1 MKDNDYD
8 YLMPL
13 FNKVRNDTIFETI
26 KRLFEE
32 IDWSS
37 DTKEFEKNMINLLDK
52 YSILGRSYE
61 EQK

>member
-1 MKDNDYD
+1 MKDSD
-8 YLMPL
+8 YLMSL
-13 FNKVRNDTIFETI
+13 FNKVRNDEIFELI

-52 YSILGRSYE
+52 YSILEKYYE
-61 EQK
+61 E

>member
-1 MKDNDYD
+1 MKDNDY
-8 YLMPL
+8 LMSL

-52 YSILGRSYE
+52 YSILERYYK

>member
-1 MKDNDYD
+1 MKDNDY
-8 YLMPL
+8 LMSL

-32 IDWSS
+32 IDWSA

-52 YSILGRSYE
+52 YSILERYYK